1 MNQDV
6 SAYID
11 KIDQPWQAEICT
23 HIRQIVHQAV
33 PQIEE
38 RIQYGKPHFLK
49 DGKYAGVLGTAKGW
63 VSFTIFNA
71 QNLETPDGL
80 FESSENGDRK
90 TIKIKQ
96 GQEIDYN
103 LLATLFQQANERSV

>member
-6 SAYID
+6 SAYIE
-11 KIDQPWQAEICT
+11 KIEQEWQAEICGR
-23 HIRQIVHQAV
+23 IRGIVLQSIPDV
-33 PQIEE
+33 QE

-49 DGKYAGVLGTAKGW
+49 GGKYAGVLGTAKGW

-71 QNLETPDGL
+71 QNLQTPEGL
-80 FESSENGDRK
+80 FETSENGDRK

-96 GQEIDYN
+96 GQAVDYEK
-103 LLATLFQQANERSV
+103 LASLIQQASSSI